1 VGFAEDVKKWTIKC
15 ASNSDQVVRK
25 TVLRVV
31 DSIVERS
38 PVGNPTL
45 WQGWDASVSVRA
57 NEDHWLRRAGFV
69 GEEYEGGHFRAN
81 WQLGI
86 GSLPTGEVEGVD
98 PSGAATK
105 AKAEAAIPAKAAGHV
120 YYFGN
125 NLPYA
130 IPLEEGHSTQ
140 APYGMVGL
148 TAVRFTEFA
157 EKAAAEVNK

>member
-1 VGFAEDVKKWTIKC
+1 MGFAEDVKKWTIKC
-15 ASNSDQVVRK
+15 ASNSDEVVRK

-38 PVGNPTL
+38 PVGNPAL

-81 WQLGI
+81 WQLGVDVI
-86 GSLPTGEVEGVD
+86 PDGEIDGID
-98 PSGAATK
+98 PSGNVTL
-105 AKAEAAIPAKAAGHV
+105 AKLNAAIPSKAGGHV
-120 YYFGN
+120 YFLTN

-130 IPLEEGHSTQ
+130 IPLEEGHSKQ
-140 APYGMVGL
+140 APLGILGL
-148 TAVRFTEFA
+148 VAVKFQDFIDQATG
-157 EKAAAEVNK
+157 EVK

>member
-1 VGFAEDVKKWTIKC
+1 MGFAEDVKKWTIKC
-15 ASNSDQVVRK
+15 ASNSDQAVRK

-38 PVGNPTL
+38 PVGNPDL
-45 WQGWDASVSVRA
+45 WQNPDNKPDGYV
-57 NEDHWLRRAGFV
+57 
-69 GEEYEGGHFRAN
+69 GGHFRAN

-120 YYFGN
+120 YYFCN